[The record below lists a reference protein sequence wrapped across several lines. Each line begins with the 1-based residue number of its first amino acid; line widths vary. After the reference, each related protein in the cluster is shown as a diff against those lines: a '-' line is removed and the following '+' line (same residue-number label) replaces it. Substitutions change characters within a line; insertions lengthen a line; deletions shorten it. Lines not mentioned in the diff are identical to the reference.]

1 MMDEGRTVVTE
12 GQEIFWAFLKGER
25 CLATEGA
32 DTAAIGWLWI
42 SARQWWWKVK
52 KPSGPS

>member
-12 GQEIFWAFLKGER
+12 GREIFWAFLKGER
-25 CLATEGA
+25 CPAIEGT

-42 SARQWWWKVK
+42 RARQWW
-52 KPSGPS
+52 